1 MTATTRTLASGAG
14 WYVADVICTAS
25 AGERPFEEAHRD
37 FCVAAVTGGTFR
49 YRAQQGT
56 AMLAPGALLLGNPG
70 TCYECG
76 HEHGSGDRCLSFHF
90 GPAYMERIVAGVP
103 GAKKLTFE
111 APRLPPLPALAS
123 LLAEAE
129 TAREM
134 ADVDAFEELG
144 LRIAGAAVAAV
155 SSPAYVRRTPS
166 RRDQKRVAEAVR
178 RIELDADRP
187 VSLSALADETATSPY
202 HFLRIFRQVAGMTPY
217 QFLLKT
223 RLHRAAVRLRLSDDA
238 VSVIAFDAGFNDLS
252 TFNRRFRR
260 VMGETPGQYRA
271 RRASGAVEALSVA
284 AALRR
289 QSDVGP
295 HQPGR

>member
-1 MTATTRTLASGAG
+1 MTATTHTLASGPG
-14 WYVADVICTAS
+14 WHVADVICTAS
-25 AGERPFEEAHRD
+25 AGDRPFEEAHQD
-37 FCVAAVTGGTFR
+37 FCVAAVTSGTFR

-90 GPAYMERIVAGVP
+90 RPSYMERIAAGVP
-103 GAKKLTFE
+103 GARKLAFE
-111 APRLPPLPALAS
+111 AARLLPLPVLAP

-134 ADVDAFEELG
+134 ADIDAFEELS
-144 LRIAGAAVAAV
+144 LRMAGAAVATA
-155 SSPAYVRRTPS
+155 SGATHVRRAPS

-178 RIELDADRP
+178 RIELDADGP
-187 VSLSALADETATSPY
+187 ISLSALADETATSPY

-223 RLHRAAVRLRLSDDA
+223 RLHRAAVRLRMSDNA
-238 VSVIAFDAGFNDLS
+238 VSAIAFEVGFNDLS

-260 VMGETPGQYRA
+260 IMGQTPSQYRS
-271 RRASGAVEALSVA
+271 RPGA
-284 AALRR
+284 
-289 QSDVGP
+289 
-295 HQPGR
+295 

>member
-1 MTATTRTLASGAG
+1 MTATMHTLASGPG
-14 WYVADVICTAS
+14 WHVTDVICTAG
-25 AGERPFEEAHRD
+25 AGDRPFEEAHQD
-37 FCVAAVTGGTFR
+37 FCVAAVTNGTFR

-90 GPAYMERIVAGVP
+90 GPSYMERIVAGVP
-103 GAKKLTFE
+103 AARKLAFE

-129 TAREM
+129 TARET
-134 ADVDAFEELG
+134 ADIDAFEELG
-144 LRIAGAAVAAV
+144 LRIAGAAVATV
-155 SSPAYVRRTPS
+155 SSPTHVRRAPS

-178 RIELDADRP
+178 RIELDADGP
-187 VSLSALADETATSPY
+187 VPLSALADETAISPY

-223 RLHRAAVRLRLSDDA
+223 RLHRAAVRLHMSDEA
-238 VSVIAFDAGFNDLS
+238 VSAIAFEAGFNDLS
-252 TFNRRFRR
+252 TFNRRFLRI
-260 VMGETPGQYRA
+260 MGETPGQYRA
-271 RRASGAVEALSVA
+271 RRGAMGVRVS
-284 AALRR
+284 
-289 QSDVGP
+289 
-295 HQPGR
+295 

>member
-1 MTATTRTLASGAG
+1 MTATTHSLASGAG
-14 WYVADVICTAS
+14 WHVADVICTAS
-25 AGERPFEEAHRD
+25 AGDRPFEEAHQD
-37 FCVAAVTGGTFR
+37 FCVAAVTSGTFR

-90 GPAYMERIVAGVP
+90 RPAYMERIVAGVP
-103 GAKKLTFE
+103 GARKLAFKV
-111 APRLPPLPALAS
+111 PRLPPLPALAC

-134 ADVDAFEELG
+134 ADIDAFEELG
-144 LRIAGAAVAAV
+144 LRIAGAVATA
-155 SSPAYVRRTPS
+155 SGSTPVRCAPS

-178 RIELDADRP
+178 RIELDADGP
-187 VSLSALADETATSPY
+187 ISLSALADETATSPY

-223 RLHRAAVRLRLSDDA
+223 RLHRAAVRLRMSDDA
-238 VSVIAFDAGFNDLS
+238 VSAIAYDAGFNDLS

-260 VMGETPGQYRA
+260 VMGETPSQYRS
-271 RRASGAVEALSVA
+271 RRAGA
-284 AALRR
+284 R
-289 QSDVGP
+289 QSSQ
-295 HQPGR
+295 HKLR